1 VSEGNYPDG
10 TDMSHPTLQGD
21 RWDEYFNE
29 FCDWLD
35 FYKVDVKPCED
46 ATQEMMA
53 RGFTPQATALQL
65 KEELDEV

>member
-1 VSEGNYPDG
+1 MP
-10 TDMSHPTLQGD
+10 
-21 RWDEYFNE
+21 
-29 FCDWLD
+29 
-35 FYKVDVKPCED
+35 ED